1 MANFITAL
9 LVIAIGIAEF
19 LGISWLLKYALTSFV
34 AGNITML
41 STGSLL
47 LVLLWLG
54 WKDSNS
60 KKVS

>member
-9 LVIAIGIAEF
+9 LVITIGIAEF
-19 LGISWLLKYALTSFV
+19 LGIAWILKFALTSFV

-54 WKDSNS
+54 WKDSNT
-60 KKVS
+60 KKVQ